1 MPELP
6 EVEVCRRGIEP
17 GLVGQRL
24 LGVIVRNGRL
34 RQPVPAE
41 LGHILPGSDIVAV
54 RRRGKYL
61 LIDCMTPDGAGT
73 LIVHLGMSGRLRF
86 APLDLAA
93 DKHDHVDLVLAR
105 TLLRFTDPRRF
116 GLILW
121 QPGPPQA
128 ALAHPLLAHLGVEP
142 LTEAF
147 TAAWLQEALARRHSP
162 IKPVLMDSH
171 LLVGVG
177 NIYASESLFRAGISP
192 LRAANRIRETLGDRA
207 HVNVTSYNRQALLT
221 GEVATAQDRQAVEQM
236 VSQVE
241 NVRSVVN
248 DLAVMP
254 PSTLS
259 QRSTDTFITGK
270 VRASLVDAQDISAN
284 SFKVVTERNT
294 VYLMGRVSQREANR
308 ATDIARG
315 VTDVRKVVRVFEIV
329 SEEEL
334 RRIAPQPAPV
344 TTDTKPAGG

>member
-1 MPELP
+1 MNPTTLNRT
-6 EVEVCRRGIEP
+6 RRVVGTALAAATLAAALSACAPLIVGGAVVGGMMAVDRRTAGTQIEDEGIE
-17 GLVGQRL
+17 
-24 LGVIVRNGRL
+24 
-34 RQPVPAE
+34 
-41 LGHILPGSDIVAV
+41 
-54 RRRGKYL
+54 
-61 LIDCMTPDGAGT
+61 
-73 LIVHLGMSGRLRF
+73 
-86 APLDLAA
+86 
-93 DKHDHVDLVLAR
+93 
-105 TLLRFTDPRRF
+105 
-116 GLILW
+116 
-121 QPGPPQA
+121 
-128 ALAHPLLAHLGVEP
+128 
-142 LTEAF
+142 
-147 TAAWLQEALARRHSP
+147 
-162 IKPVLMDSH
+162 
-171 LLVGVG
+171 
-177 NIYASESLFRAGISP
+177 
-192 LRAANRIRETLGDRA
+192 LRAANRIREALGDRA

-270 VRASLVDAQDISAN
+270 VRASLVDARDISAN

-334 RRIAPQPAPV
+334 RRASAQLKAGILMAREKTSARCEQLAAQILIHGRYVAPSEIVAKVDAVNLADLARVAKRLINSAPTL
-344 TTDTKPAGG
+344 TTLGPGAEVMDLASLDARLRV